1 MTLFRCEIA
10 CPTFYNNKA
19 IFHFFLLFAA
29 SLLISS
35 EILAQSPYQLSGT
48 REGILFG
55 TSIGSL
61 TFSQSKYKKMPPL
74 TLEEIS
80 LLKREDILA
89 IDRGSTYNRSEFARK
104 FSDQLLMTSIAPP
117 LLMLVDRRSRLDF
130 DKVGLFTIQTLL
142 VNTAITD
149 LTKVLVKRKRPYVY
163 NEFTDINRKLSKKA
177 RVSFFSGHTSTVTS
191 MYFLTAKLY
200 SDYYPNS
207 KWKGVMWSSA
217 ILIPATTGFLRIKAG
232 KHYFTDVLTGFL
244 VGATVGILIP
254 ELHKI

>member
-1 MTLFRCEIA
+1 MKLSSVLCSKNPIV
-10 CPTFYNNKA
+10 
-19 IFHFFLLFAA
+19 LLFSFLAL
-29 SLLISS
+29 SLLIANDTQ
-35 EILAQSPYQLSGT
+35 AQSPYQLSGT
-48 REGILFG
+48 KEGILFG

-61 TFSQSKYKKMPPL
+61 TFSQSKYKKMAPL

-80 LLKREDILA
+80 ALKREDILS
-89 IDRGSTYNRSEFARK
+89 IDRGATYNRSVFARK

-117 LLMLVDRRSRLDF
+117 LLLLADRRSRLDF
-130 DKVGLFTIQTLL
+130 DKVGLFTLQTLL
-142 VNTAITD
+142 INTALTD

-200 SDYYPNS
+200 ADYYPNS
-207 KWKGVMWSSA
+207 KWKGVVWSTA
-217 ILIPATTGFLRIKAG
+217 ILVPATTGLLRVKAG

-244 VGATVGILIP
+244 VGATVGFLIP
-254 ELHKI
+254 EIHKI

>member
-1 MTLFRCEIA
+1 MTLFRCEIS
-10 CPTFYNNKA
+10 CPIFYNNKA
-19 IFHFFLLFAA
+19 ICHFFLLFAA

-35 EILAQSPYQLSGT
+35 EVLAQSPYQLSGT

-74 TLEEIS
+74 TLAEIS
-80 LLKREDILA
+80 VLKREDILA

-104 FSDQLLMTSIAPP
+104 FSDQILMTSIAPP

-130 DKVGLFTIQTLL
+130 DRIGLFTIQTLL
-142 VNTAITD
+142 VNAAITD
-149 LTKVLVKRKRPYVY
+149 LAKVLVKRKRPYVY
-163 NEFTDINRKLSKKA
+163 NEFTEINRKLSKKA
-177 RVSFFSGHTSTVTS
+177 RVSFFSGHTSTVSS

-200 SDYYPNS
+200 SDYYPDS
-207 KWKGVMWSSA
+207 KWKGAIWSSA
-217 ILIPATTGFLRIKAG
+217 ILIPATTGLLRIKAG

-254 ELHKI
+254 ELHRI